1 MKAHELWKKS
11 GLRGEYQAWQ
21 FGADPDKL
29 ADLVRKGIK
38 TATCSSYEL
47 YLKTGEPIP
56 KTGDYSI
63 VLDSKDEAVCI
74 IRNTKVYI
82 EEFDKISA
90 EHAYKEGE
98 GDRSLEY
105 WRKVHIDF
113 LTSELA
119 SIDMEFDEHTRLV
132 CEEFELVYVP
142 DKQEGEIWK

>member
-1 MKAHELWKKS
+1 MKADEIWKRS
-11 GLRGEYQAWQ
+11 GLNGEYQAWQ
-21 FGADPDKL
+21 FGSDPDEL

-47 YLKTGEPIP
+47 YLKTGESVP
-56 KTGDYSI
+56 KAGDCSI

-74 IRNTKVYI
+74 IRTTKVYI
-82 EEFDKISA
+82 EEFDRVSA

-105 WRKVHIDF
+105 WRKVHVDF

-132 CEEFELVYVP
+132 CEEFELVYDP
-142 DKQEGEIWK
+142 DK